1 MYRYQ
6 GGKGGGGMNWETEIN
21 IYTIDTMYRQLMRTD
36 YTAQKTQLGSL
47 WWPNGKGIQKEGTFV
62 YVGGSVVE
70 TLPAVQEMWA

>member
-47 WWPNGKGIQKEGTFV
+47 W
-62 YVGGSVVE
+62 
-70 TLPAVQEMWA
+70 